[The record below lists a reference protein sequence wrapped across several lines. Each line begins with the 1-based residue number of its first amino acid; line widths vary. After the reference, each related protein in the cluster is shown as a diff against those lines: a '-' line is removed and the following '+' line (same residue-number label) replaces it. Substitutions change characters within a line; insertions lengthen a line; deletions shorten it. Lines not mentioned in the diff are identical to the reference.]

1 MVQAHKNKCLGVLQI
16 LAVAMFLLVPVT
28 VSGQDPVDKLTY
40 VLTAARIKPEVP
52 FRGRIQVDFGESMP
66 KEYVAASVDQALSAT
81 SPDNPVGVSFSVN
94 LDPANWTVIATRI
107 GNPTATEPIG
117 FAAWLKP
124 TAVRREASPGN
135 RIVVLDFAG
144 TFNATTKLFE
154 VAGQATDRF
163 DTNTHQLIVQ
173 YRQAN
178 FPNVVLGKPKKTG
191 VKQAYTAA
199 KGAKDADI
207 YLTGTIT
214 AGSKSKPS
222 YSLEARFAYLQS
234 LKHLGAVGGSFAI
247 DTKEESD
254 FDPDSIRAGIVYEY
268 VRPFR
273 RPAGTGLIL
282 RSNVIGG
289 EFNRKN
295 TVRNLVTGLDAT
307 IVLPSAQL
315 GETTFA
321 TVDATVGFEAGNN
334 YRNKLAPEGIGA
346 FWRPKFGA
354 SAYFLA
360 LKTPIFDRISFN
372 ANYEVRLPRSAE
384 IYSEMQGDTEVFSL
398 TRKPRHRFASDLNFL
413 FTEAYGLSL
422 QYRYGTLPPAFKLER
437 PNVKLGFIIQLKQ
450 ANK

>member
-1 MVQAHKNKCLGVLQI
+1 MYRLVSKRRTLLYVLTV
-16 LAVAMFLLVPVT
+16 LMFLLVT
-28 VSGQDPVDKLTY
+28 VAVRAQDPVDKLTY
-40 VLTAARIKPEVP
+40 VLTKGIVTPDAP
-52 FRGRIQVDFGESMP
+52 FQGRIEVTFGESMP
-66 KEYVAASVDQALSAT
+66 KEYVAAAVDEPLSAV
-81 SPDNPVGVSFSVN
+81 SPNNPDGIRYSVN

-107 GNPTATEPIG
+107 DKSDTEPSG
-117 FAAWLKP
+117 FAVWLKP
-124 TAVRREASPGN
+124 MAVRRAGSPGQ
-135 RIVVLDFAG
+135 RVVVLDFSG
-144 TFNATTKLFE
+144 TFNAATGLFE
-154 VAGQATDRF
+154 VTGQAPDRL
-163 DTNTHQLIVQ
+163 NPKTHQLIVQ
-173 YRQAN
+173 LRQAN
-178 FPNVVLGKPKKTG
+178 FPNVVLGKPEKRGARK
-191 VKQAYTAA
+191 AYTAA

-214 AGSKSKPS
+214 AGSKSKPL
-222 YSLEARFAYLQS
+222 YSLESRFAYLHS
-234 LKHLGAVGGSFAI
+234 LKGLGAIGGSFAL
-247 DTKEESD
+247 DAKEESN
-254 FDPDSIRAGIVYEY
+254 FDPDSIRTGVVYEY

-273 RPAGTGLIL
+273 RPTGTGLVL

-321 TVDATVGFEAGNN
+321 TVDATLGFEAGNN
-334 YRNKLAPEGIGA
+334 YRNNLAPEGIGA

-360 LKTPIFDRISFN
+360 LKTPIFNRISFN

-384 IYSEMQGDTEVFSL
+384 IYSEMQGDKEVFSL

-422 QYRYGTLPPAFKLER
+422 QYRYGTLPPVFKLER